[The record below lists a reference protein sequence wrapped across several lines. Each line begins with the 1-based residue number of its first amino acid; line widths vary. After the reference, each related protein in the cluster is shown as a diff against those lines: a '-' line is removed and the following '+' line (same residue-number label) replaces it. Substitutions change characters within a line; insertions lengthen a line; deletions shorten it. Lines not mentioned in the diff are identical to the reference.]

1 MVGDRTSAAEQSTGS
16 TSGRRPTGD
25 QRHRSC
31 AEGRLPM
38 GGLPCALRAVDDGL
52 QSVQP
57 VVSTRALAAPVRR
70 PGNNRCGRHA
80 DHRQHDGQGPSLC
93 RGWKRGALAQA
104 IGRSR
109 GGRTT
114 KIHAVVDCL
123 GRLIAF
129 EITPGQLGDVRV
141 AGSLLAPMPAAR
153 LCIADTA
160 YDSNGLRQFLSER
173 GTQPVIPNN
182 PTRKRFHPFEPI
194 STSAAISSSACF
206 VALRTGVASP
216 LATTSWP
223 PTSQPPSQSPSSCGG
238 PD

>member
-1 MVGDRTSAAEQSTGS
+1 M
-16 TSGRRPTGD
+16 
-25 QRHRSC
+25 
-31 AEGRLPM
+31 
-38 GGLPCALRAVDDGL
+38 
-52 QSVQP
+52 
-57 VVSTRALAAPVRR
+57 
-70 PGNNRCGRHA
+70 
-80 DHRQHDGQGPSLC
+80 
-93 RGWKRGALAQA
+93 AQA

-160 YDSNGLRQFLSER
+160 YDSNGLRQFLSEC

-182 PTRKRFHPFEPI
+182 PTRKRFHPFDADAYKQRNLIERMFCRLKDWRRI
-194 STSAAISSSACF
+194 AT
-206 VALRTGVASP
+206 RYDK
-216 LATTSWP
+216 LATNFAAAVAIATIVMWW
-223 PTSQPPSQSPSSCGG
+223 T
-238 PD
+238 

>member
-1 MVGDRTSAAEQSTGS
+1 
-16 TSGRRPTGD
+16 
-25 QRHRSC
+25 
-31 AEGRLPM
+31 
-38 GGLPCALRAVDDGL
+38 
-52 QSVQP
+52 
-57 VVSTRALAAPVRR
+57 
-70 PGNNRCGRHA
+70 
-80 DHRQHDGQGPSLC
+80 
-93 RGWKRGALAQA
+93 LAQA

-141 AGSLLAPMPAAR
+141 AGSLLAAMPAAR

-182 PTRKRFHPFEPI
+182 PTRKRFHPFDVDAYKQRNLIERMFCRLKDWRRI
-194 STSAAISSSACF
+194 AT
-206 VALRTGVASP
+206 RYDK
-216 LATTSWP
+216 LATNFAAAVAIATIVMWW
-223 PTSQPPSQSPSSCGG
+223 T
-238 PD
+238 